1 MSGESLLEGG
11 RRSKRRSSKKRFN
24 KKAKSRGSKG
34 GDLFTPSVLAPLAIT
49 GAYFGL
55 KNRHKLF
62 GRKTSKK
69 HSRSRR
75 KR

>member
-1 MSGESLLEGG
+1 MSGQSLLEGG
-11 RRSKRRSSKKRFN
+11 GRRRSRRKSKRSGSG
-24 KKAKSRGSKG
+24 SRRSKG
-34 GDLFTPSVLAPLAIT
+34 GDLFTPAVLAPLAIT

-62 GRKTSKK
+62 GRKTAKK
-69 HSRSRR
+69 RSRSRR

>member
-1 MSGESLLEGG
+1 MSGQSLLEGG
-11 RRSKRRSSKKRFN
+11 RRSKRRSSKKAKRS
-24 KKAKSRGSKG
+24 KSRGSKG